1 MEKKYVF
8 SLDNGKNWSIEHYKT
23 KESVINVAKVE
34 LKSFLKKIGTFN
46 ILIGEYSRYEEDC
59 NYLGECSRYFK

>member
-46 ILIGEYSRYEEDC
+46 ILIVEYSRY
-59 NYLGECSRYFK
+59 

>member
-8 SLDNGKNWSIEHYKT
+8 SLDNGRNWSTEHYKT
-23 KESVINVAKVE
+23 KESAINAAKAE

-46 ILIGEYSRYEEDC
+46 IIIGEYSIYEED
-59 NYLGECSRYFK
+59 